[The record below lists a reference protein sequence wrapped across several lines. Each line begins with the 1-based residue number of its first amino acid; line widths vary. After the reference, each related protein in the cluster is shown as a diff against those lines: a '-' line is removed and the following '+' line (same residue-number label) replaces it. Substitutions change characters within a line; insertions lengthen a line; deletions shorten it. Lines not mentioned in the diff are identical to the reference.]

1 MLIMLLSDALAEY
14 QLPFCL
20 LMSGHITPQERIAP
34 KSNERLTRC
43 EQIIPAQTY
52 VGLKSK
58 KNLMIQSSYFNAD
71 ISRLVT
77 RFFF

>member
-20 LMSGHITPQERIAP
+20 LMRGHIMPQDRIAP
-34 KSNERLTRC
+34 KSNERFTRC
-43 EQIIPAQTY
+43 EQIMPAPTY

-58 KNLMIQSSYFNAD
+58 KNLKIKIAILTLFAQLTLD
-71 ISRLVT
+71 
-77 RFFF
+77 